1 MITDFKK
8 IDSLSP
14 SDFEIFV
21 RDVFVAAGWTD
32 AMITKV
38 GQEFQHGD
46 GGVDIFAYKNKRKFA
61 IEVKQRK
68 AGTTVDVK
76 ALNQL
81 VTGAKLAN
89 VASMILVTNS
99 YFTSE
104 VKVRALRLGVELMDR
119 DGLQDLWI
127 KKHSE
132 IGREIKP
139 RQYQE
144 TVIQESL
151 DKFNGGKNRLLLEMA
166 TGLGKTYTVA
176 HLIKQILKQG
186 NVKRVLFLAH
196 QVEILLQSVTAFKN
210 VLGIG
215 TYSFSACFG
224 GADPEPTDFVFGS
237 FDTLFSKIATLE
249 KETFDIVIVDEAH
262 HTPAVTYAA
271 VVEHFHPKLLVGL
284 TATPFREDSKDVLA
298 FFGGSAGHVGKYDLA
313 WALRH
318 NKLAFPKYLVLLDDL
333 DQSRID
339 QLSAGMSIKDLDQQL
354 FLHKKDEEV
363 VRIIEKTVR
372 DKEIPNPKGIVFCR
386 SIKHINH
393 LIQFFPTGSAT
404 FVHSKMTDQ
413 QRWQNIRD
421 FREGTYR
428 YILVRDLFNE
438 GVDIPE
444 TNLLVFMRYTG
455 SHTVWLQQLGRGLR
469 KTPNKDFVYVLDFV
483 GSLERLNEV
492 HQLTKSVNNTPI
504 EKENWEEPP
513 PRAKKETVHN
523 SSLEVNY
530 SQSAAQVLELIEAM
544 QYRLKSRMQAVE
556 VLQRYYGDYEK
567 IPALNEVESALIDT
581 TADQIATHFDSY
593 FGYLEAALPEQYDQ
607 DLFKNLCF
615 DYAEKFYQEN
625 HICPSFRAISL
636 ANQHNG
642 LLACSEL
649 DVKFFLHSEKE
660 LEKHLSEKYELV
672 ESKKQVVADAVEIEL
687 PIENVTITETD
698 EESSLIDKY
707 FYVINTRQDLLKLPI
722 EERAEIKRVFN
733 SEFRFLN
740 ALQNKKAQT
749 DNNLIPFPEH
759 PPLYNWHSF
768 FQRDIKK

>member
-8 IDSLSP
+8 IDTLSP

-21 RDVFVAAGWTD
+21 RDVFVAAGWSD
-32 AMITKV
+32 AIITKV

-46 GGVDIFAYKNKRKFA
+46 GGVDIFAYKAKRKFA
-61 IEVKQRK
+61 IEVKQR
-68 AGTTVDVK
+68 AVGVTVDIK

-89 VASMILVTNS
+89 VTNMILVTNS

-104 VKVRALRLGVELMDR
+104 VKVRALRLGVELIDR
-119 DGLQDLWI
+119 DSLQNLWI
-127 KKHSE
+127 EKHSE

-139 RQYQE
+139 RIYQE
-144 TVIQESL
+144 TVIDDSL
-151 DKFNGGKNRLLLEMA
+151 TRFNAGINRLLIEMA

-176 HLIKQILKQG
+176 HLVKRLLQQG
-186 NVKRVLFLAH
+186 KVKRVLFLAH

-224 GADPEPTDFVFGS
+224 GANPEDTDFVFGS

-249 KETFDIVIVDEAH
+249 KETFDVVIVDEAH
-262 HTPAVTYAA
+262 HTPAITYAT
-271 VVEHFHPKLLVGL
+271 VVDHFHPQLLIGL
-284 TATPFREDSKDVLA
+284 TATPFREDNKDVLA
-298 FFGGSAGHVGKYDLA
+298 FFGGSAGHVGRYDLA

-333 DQSRID
+333 DQSRIG
-339 QLSAGMSIKDLDQQL
+339 QLDKGMSISDLDQRL

-363 VRIIEKTVR
+363 VRIIEKTVQ
-372 DKEIPNPKGIVFCR
+372 DKQIPNLKGIVFCR
-386 SIKHINH
+386 SIKHINY
-393 LIQFFPTGSAT
+393 LIQFFPAGSAT

-421 FREGTYR
+421 FREGNYR

-469 KTPNKDFVYVLDFV
+469 KTPNKDYVHVLDFV

-492 HQLTKSVNNTPI
+492 QQLTKRVNRISI
-504 EKENWEEPP
+504 EKENWEPAP
-513 PRAKKETVHN
+513 HDIKETVHN

-530 SQSAAQVLELIEAM
+530 SQSAAQVLQLIEEL
-544 QYRLKSRMQAVE
+544 QYRLKSRMQAID
-556 VLQRYYGDYEK
+556 VLRRYFDAYSN
-567 IPALNEVESALIDT
+567 IPGLIEVESVLADI

-593 FGYLEAALPEQYDQ
+593 FGYLEAALTGQYDQ
-607 DLFKNLCF
+607 SFFRNLCLE
-615 DYAEKFYQEN
+615 YALQFYQQN
-625 HICPSFRAISL
+625 NIFPTFRAISL

-642 LLACSEL
+642 LLACSEPE
-649 DVKFFLHSEKE
+649 VKFLLGNESE
-660 LEKHLSEKYELV
+660 LENYLAGKHKSIEINRHIVTEQFEEASTANMRTTDLSE
-672 ESKKQVVADAVEIEL
+672 ESL
-687 PIENVTITETD
+687 
-698 EESSLIDKY
+698 LIDKY
-707 FYVINTRQDLLKLPI
+707 SDIINTRQDLLRLSS
-722 EERAEIKRVFN
+722 EDRAEIKKVFN
-733 SEFRFLN
+733 SEFRFFSC
-740 ALQNKKAQT
+740 LQNKK
-749 DNNLIPFPEH
+749 
-759 PPLYNWHSF
+759 
-768 FQRDIKK
+768 

>member
-21 RDVFVAAGWTD
+21 RDVFVAAGWTG

-139 RQYQE
+139 RKYQE

-151 DKFNGGKNRLLLEMA
+151 DKFNGGNSRLLLEMA

-176 HLIKQILKQG
+176 HLIKQILQQG

-215 TYSFSACFG
+215 TYSYSACFG

-262 HTPAVTYAA
+262 HTPAVTYAT
-271 VVEHFHPKLLVGL
+271 VVEYFHPKLLVGL

-339 QLSAGMSIKDLDQQL
+339 QLSAGMSISDLDKQL

-363 VRIIEKTVR
+363 VRIIEKTVH
-372 DKEIPNPKGIVFCR
+372 DKAIPNPKGIVFCR
-386 SIKHINH
+386 SIKHITH
-393 LIQFFPTGSAT
+393 LIQFFPAGSAT
-404 FVHSKMTDQ
+404 FVHSQMTDQ

-438 GVDIPE
+438 GIDIPE

-492 HQLTKSVNNTPI
+492 HQLTKRINNTPI

-513 PRAKKETVHN
+513 ERIKKETVHN
-523 SSLEVNY
+523 SSIEVNY

-544 QYRLKSRMQAVE
+544 QYRLKSRMQAIE
-556 VLQRYYGDYEK
+556 VLQRYYDDYEK
-567 IPALNEVESALIDT
+567 IPALNEVESVLTDM

-593 FGYLEAALPEQYDQ
+593 FGYLEAALSEQYDQ
-607 DLFKNLCF
+607 NLFKTLCF

-642 LLACSEL
+642 LLACSEPE
-649 DVKFFLHSEKE
+649 VKFFLHSEKE
-660 LEKHLSEKYELV
+660 LEKHLSEKYGFSEP
-672 ESKKQVVADAVEIEL
+672 KKQIVADAVEIKL
-687 PIENVTITETD
+687 PVNDVKITEVN
-698 EESSLIDKY
+698 EEALLLDKY
-707 FYVINTRQDLLKLPI
+707 QTLVIRTVQDLLRLPD
-722 EERAEIKRVFN
+722 EARADIKRVFN
-733 SEFRFLN
+733 SEFRFFKC
-740 ALQNKKAQT
+740 LQERKKSLSNHQF
-749 DNNLIPFPEH
+749 L
-759 PPLYNWHSF
+759 
-768 FQRDIKK
+768 

>member
-1 MITDFKK
+1 MLTDFKK
-8 IDSLSP
+8 IDTLSP

-21 RDVFVAAGWTD
+21 RDVFVAAGWSD
-32 AMITKV
+32 AIITKV

-46 GGVDIFAYKNKRKFA
+46 GGVDIFASKKKRKFA
-61 IEVKQRK
+61 IEVKQRQ
-68 AGTTVDVK
+68 AGSTVDVK

-89 VASMILVTNS
+89 VSNMILVTNS

-127 KKHSE
+127 KEHSE

-139 RQYQE
+139 RKYQE
-144 TVIQESL
+144 TVIQDSL
-151 DKFNGGKNRLLLEMA
+151 ARFNEGKSRLLIEMA

-176 HLIKQILKQG
+176 HLVKQILQQG
-186 NVKRVLFLAH
+186 KAKRVLFLAH

-224 GADPEPTDFVFGS
+224 GADPEHTDFVFAS

-249 KETFDIVIVDEAH
+249 KETFDVVIVDEAH
-262 HTPAVTYAA
+262 HTPAITYAT

-284 TATPFREDSKDVLA
+284 TATPFREDNKDVLA

-313 WALRH
+313 WALCH

-339 QLSAGMSIKDLDQQL
+339 QLDSGLSISDLDQRL

-363 VRIIEKTVR
+363 VRIIEKTIH
-372 DKEIPNPKGIVFCR
+372 DKQIQNVKGIVFCR
-386 SIKHINH
+386 SIKHINY
-393 LIQFFPTGSAT
+393 LIQFFPAGSAT

-421 FREGTYR
+421 FREGNYH

-469 KTPNKDFVYVLDFV
+469 KTPNKDYVHVLDFV

-492 HQLTKSVNNTPI
+492 HQLTKRVNAIPI
-504 EKENWEEPP
+504 EKDNWEAP
-513 PRAKKETVHN
+513 PRDRKETVHN

-530 SQSAAQVLELIEAM
+530 SQSAAQVLQLIEEL
-544 QYRLKSRMQAVE
+544 QYRLKSRIQAIE
-556 VLQRYYGDYEK
+556 ALQRYYEDYDK
-567 IPALNEVESALIDT
+567 IPELNEIGSVLTDISI
-581 TADQIATHFDSY
+581 DQIATHFDSY
-593 FGYLEAALPEQYDQ
+593 FGYLEAALTGQYEQS
-607 DLFKNLCF
+607 LFRTLCLEYAKNF
-615 DYAEKFYQEN
+615 YAQN

-636 ANQHNG
+636 ANQYNG
-642 LLACSEL
+642 LLACSEPE
-649 DVKFFLHSEKE
+649 VKFLLGSETE
-660 LEKHLSEKYELV
+660 LENYLLEKTDLIQPIQKAIAEPIEIALPINTATTEINEELLLIEKYL
-672 ESKKQVVADAVEIEL
+672 
-687 PIENVTITETD
+687 T
-698 EESSLIDKY
+698 
-707 FYVINTRQDLLKLPI
+707 VIKTQQNLKNLSA
-722 EERAEIKRVFN
+722 EERTEIKRVFN

-740 ALQNKKAQT
+740 CLQDTIK
-749 DNNLIPFPEH
+749 NN
-759 PPLYNWHSF
+759 
-768 FQRDIKK
+768 

>member
-1 MITDFKK
+1 MITEFKK
-8 IDSLSP
+8 IDTLSS

-21 RDVFVAAGWTD
+21 RDVFVAAGWSD
-32 AMITKV
+32 AIITKV

-68 AGTTVDVK
+68 AGITVEVK

-89 VASMILVTNS
+89 VTSMILVTNS

-104 VKVRALRLGVELMDR
+104 VKVRALRLGVELIDR

-139 RQYQE
+139 RTYQE
-144 TVIQESL
+144 TVIQDSL
-151 DKFNGGKNRLLLEMA
+151 TRFDEGKNRLLIEMA

-176 HLIKQILKQG
+176 HLLKQLLQQG
-186 NVKRVLFLAH
+186 KIKRVLFLAH
-196 QVEILLQSVTAFKN
+196 QVEILFQSVTAFKN

-224 GADPEPTDFVFGS
+224 GADPEHTDFVFGS
-237 FDTLFSKIATLE
+237 FDTLFSKITTLE
-249 KETFDIVIVDEAH
+249 KEIFDVVIVDEAH
-262 HTPAVTYAA
+262 HTPAITYAT
-271 VVEHFHPKLLVGL
+271 VVNHFHPKLLVGL
-284 TATPFREDSKDVLA
+284 TATPFREDTKDVLA
-298 FFGGSAGHVGKYDLA
+298 FFGGTEGHVGKYDLA

-333 DQSRID
+333 DQSRIE
-339 QLSAGMSIKDLDQQL
+339 QLNQGMSISDLDQRL

-363 VRIIEKTVR
+363 VRIIEKTVQ
-372 DKEIPNPKGIVFCR
+372 DKQIPNPKGIVFCR
-386 SIKHINH
+386 NIAHINY

-421 FREGTYR
+421 FREGNYR

-438 GVDIPE
+438 GIDIPE

-469 KTPNKDFVYVLDFV
+469 KTPNKDYVHVLDFV

-492 HQLTKSVNNTPI
+492 HQLTKRVKSIPI
-504 EKENWEEPP
+504 DKDNWESP
-513 PRAKKETVHN
+513 PRETKETIHD
-523 SSLEVNY
+523 SSLEVSYN
-530 SQSAAQVLELIEAM
+530 QSAAQVLKLIEDLK
-544 QYRLKSRMQAVE
+544 YRLQSRMQAID
-556 VLQRYYGDYEK
+556 VLRKYFENYDN
-567 IPALNEVESALIDT
+567 IPALSEIESVLTDIT
-581 TADQIATHFDSY
+581 VDQIATHFDSY
-593 FGYLEAALPEQYDQ
+593 FGYLEAALTGQYEQDQ
-607 DLFKNLCF
+607 FRTLCLE
-615 DYAEKFYQEN
+615 YAQHFYQQN

-636 ANQHNG
+636 ANQYNG
-642 LLACSEL
+642 LLACSEPE
-649 DVKFFLHSEKE
+649 VKFLLGGETE
-660 LEKHLSEKYELV
+660 LESYLAEKNELV
-672 ESKKQVVADAVEIEL
+672 VYHLIRPL
-687 PIENVTITETD
+687 PKP
-698 EESSLIDKY
+698 LI
-707 FYVINTRQDLLKLPI
+707 
-722 EERAEIKRVFN
+722 
-733 SEFRFLN
+733 
-740 ALQNKKAQT
+740 
-749 DNNLIPFPEH
+749 
-759 PPLYNWHSF
+759 
-768 FQRDIKK
+768 

>member
-1 MITDFKK
+1 MLTNFKK
-8 IDSLSP
+8 IDTLS
-14 SDFEIFV
+14 SDDFEIFV

-32 AMITKV
+32 ALITKV

-61 IEVKQRK
+61 IEVKQRQ
-68 AGTTVDVK
+68 AGSTVDVK

-89 VASMILVTNS
+89 VSNMILVTNS

-139 RQYQE
+139 RKYQE
-144 TVIQESL
+144 TVIQDSL
-151 DKFNGGKNRLLLEMA
+151 ARFNDGKSRLLIEMA

-176 HLIKQILKQG
+176 HLVKQILQQG
-186 NVKRVLFLAH
+186 KIKRVLFLAH

-224 GADPEPTDFVFGS
+224 GADPEHTDFVFGS

-249 KETFDIVIVDEAH
+249 KETFDVVIVDEAH
-262 HTPAVTYAA
+262 HTPAITYAT

-284 TATPFREDSKDVLA
+284 TATPFREDNKDVLA

-339 QLSAGMSIKDLDQQL
+339 QLDSGLSISDLDQRL

-363 VRIIEKTVR
+363 VRIIEKTVQ
-372 DKEIPNPKGIVFCR
+372 DKQIENLKGIVFCR
-386 SIKHINH
+386 SIAHINY
-393 LIQFFPTGSAT
+393 LIQFFPAGSAT

-421 FREGTYR
+421 FREGNYR

-469 KTPNKDFVYVLDFV
+469 KTPNKDYVHVLDFV

-492 HQLTKSVNNTPI
+492 HQLTKRVNAIPI
-504 EKENWEEPP
+504 DKEDWEAP
-513 PRAKKETVHN
+513 PRDKKETVHN

-530 SQSAAQVLELIEAM
+530 SQSAAQVLQLIEEL
-544 QYRLKSRMQAVE
+544 QYRLKSRMQAIE
-556 VLQRYYGDYEK
+556 ALQRYYEDYDK
-567 IPALNEVESALIDT
+567 IPELNEIGSVLSDISV
-581 TADQIATHFDSY
+581 DQIATHFDSY
-593 FGYLEAALPEQYDQ
+593 FGYLEAALTGQYEQS
-607 DLFKNLCF
+607 LFRTLCL
-615 DYAEKFYQEN
+615 DYAHNFYAQN

-636 ANQHNG
+636 ANQYNG
-642 LLACSEL
+642 LLACSEPE
-649 DVKFFLHSEKE
+649 VKFLLGSETE
-660 LEKHLSEKYELV
+660 LENYLLEKTNLIQSTQQAIAE
-672 ESKKQVVADAVEIEL
+672 
-687 PIENVTITETD
+687 PIEITIPINITVTEIN
-698 EESSLIDKY
+698 EESLLIDKY
-707 FYVINTRQDLLKLPI
+707 LTIIKTRQDLLKLSS

-733 SEFRFLN
+733 SEFRFLSC
-740 ALQNKKAQT
+740 LQAG
-749 DNNLIPFPEH
+749 
-759 PPLYNWHSF
+759 
-768 FQRDIKK
+768 

>member
-1 MITDFKK
+1 MINDFKK
-8 IDSLSP
+8 IDLLSP

-21 RDVFVAAGWTD
+21 RDVFVSAGWSD
-32 AMITKV
+32 AIITKV
-38 GQEFQHGD
+38 GQEFQYGD

-68 AGTTVDVK
+68 AGITVDVK

-89 VASMILVTNS
+89 VNNMILVTNS

-104 VKVRALRLGVELMDR
+104 VKVRALRLGVELIDR
-119 DGLQDLWI
+119 DGLQNLWI

-139 RQYQE
+139 RKYQE

-151 DKFNGGKNRLLLEMA
+151 VLFNEGKARLLIEMA

-176 HLIKQILKQG
+176 HLLKQILREGK
-186 NVKRVLFLAH
+186 VKRILFLAH

-224 GADPEPTDFVFGS
+224 GADPEHTDFVFGS

-249 KETFDIVIVDEAH
+249 KETFDVVIVDEAH
-262 HTPAVTYAA
+262 HTPAITYAT
-271 VVEHFHPKLLVGL
+271 VVKHFHPKLLVGL
-284 TATPFREDSKDVLA
+284 TATPFREDNKDVLA

-339 QLSAGMSIKDLDQQL
+339 QLSEGMSISDLDQHL

-363 VRIIEKTVR
+363 VRIIEKTVK
-372 DKEIPNPKGIVFCR
+372 DKPISNPKGIVFCR
-386 SIKHINH
+386 SIKHINY
-393 LIQFFPTGSAT
+393 LIQFFPAGSAT
-404 FVHSKMTDQ
+404 FVHSQMTDQ

-421 FREGTYR
+421 FREGNYR

-438 GVDIPE
+438 GIDIPE

-455 SHTVWLQQLGRGLR
+455 SHTIWLQQLGRGLR
-469 KTPNKDFVYVLDFV
+469 KTPNKDYVYVLDFV

-492 HQLTKSVNNTPI
+492 HQLTKRVNSIPI
-504 EKENWEEPP
+504 EQENLEEL
-513 PRAKKETVHN
+513 PRDKKETVHN

-530 SQSAAQVLELIEAM
+530 SQSAAQVLQLIEDL
-544 QYRLKSRMQAVE
+544 QYRLKSRMQAIE
-556 VLQRYYGDYEK
+556 ALQQYFNDYNNIPDFNKLEKVLPD
-567 IPALNEVESALIDT
+567 I

-593 FGYLEAALPEQYDQ
+593 LGYLEAALTGQYEQS
-607 DLFKNLCF
+607 LFRALCLE
-615 DYAEKFYQEN
+615 YVKKFYQEN
-625 HICPSFRAISL
+625 QLIPTFRAISL

-642 LLACSEL
+642 LVAYSE
-649 DVKFFLHSEKE
+649 VEVRFLLGSETE
-660 LEKHLSEKYELV
+660 LESYLSSQIKLAEIDQSSVV
-672 ESKKQVVADAVEIEL
+672 ENTTTESSRNTVVAKI
-687 PIENVTITETD
+687 D
-698 EESSLIDKY
+698 EESLLINKY
-707 FYVINTRQDLLKLPI
+707 LPIIKTRQDLLKLSA
-722 EERAEIKRVFN
+722 EERTEIKRVFN
-733 SEFRFLN
+733 SEFRFLSC
-740 ALQNKKAQT
+740 LQK
-749 DNNLIPFPEH
+749 
-759 PPLYNWHSF
+759 
-768 FQRDIKK
+768 

>member
-1 MITDFKK
+1 MITYFKK
-8 IDSLSP
+8 IDLLSP
-14 SDFEIFV
+14 SDFEIFI
-21 RDVFVAAGWTD
+21 RDVFVAAGWSD
-32 AMITKV
+32 AIITKV

-104 VKVRALRLGVELMDR
+104 VKVRALRLGVELLDR

-151 DKFNGGKNRLLLEMA
+151 DKFNSGKSRFLLEMA

-186 NVKRVLFLAH
+186 KIKRVLFLAH

-224 GADPEPTDFVFGS
+224 GAYPEETDFVFGS

-249 KETFDIVIVDEAH
+249 KETFDVVIVDEAH
-262 HTPAVTYAA
+262 HTPAITYAT

-298 FFGGSAGHVGKYDLA
+298 FFGGLAGHVGKYDLA

-339 QLSAGMSIKDLDQQL
+339 QLSAGMSISDLDKQL

-363 VRIIEKTVR
+363 VRIIEKTVH
-372 DKEIPNPKGIVFCR
+372 DKAIPNPKGIVFCR

-393 LIQFFPTGSAT
+393 LIQFFPAGTAT

-492 HQLTKSVNNTPI
+492 HQLTKRINNTPI

-513 PRAKKETVHN
+513 EPREKKETVHN
-523 SSLEVNY
+523 SSIEVNY

-544 QYRLKSRMQAVE
+544 QYRLKSRMQAIE
-556 VLQRYYGDYEK
+556 VLQRYYDDYEK
-567 IPALNEVESALIDT
+567 IPALNEVESVLIDT

-593 FGYLEAALPEQYDQ
+593 FGYLEAALSEQYDQ
-607 DLFKNLCF
+607 NVFKKLCF

-642 LLACSEL
+642 LLACSETE
-649 DVKFFLHSEKE
+649 VKFFLHSEKE
-660 LEKHLSEKYELV
+660 LEKHLSEKYGFSEP
-672 ESKKQVVADAVEIEL
+672 KKQIVADAVEIKL
-687 PIENVTITETD
+687 PVNDVKITEVN
-698 EESSLIDKY
+698 EEALLLDKY
-707 FYVINTRQDLLKLPI
+707 QTLVIRTVQDLLRLPD
-722 EERAEIKRVFN
+722 EARADIKRVFN
-733 SEFRFLN
+733 SEFRFFKC
-740 ALQNKKAQT
+740 LQERKKNMS
-749 DNNLIPFPEH
+749 NNQFL
-759 PPLYNWHSF
+759 
-768 FQRDIKK
+768 

>member
-8 IDSLSP
+8 IDLLSS

-32 AMITKV
+32 AFITKV
-38 GQEFQHGD
+38 GQVFQHGD

-61 IEVKQRK
+61 IEVKQRQ
-68 AGTTVDVK
+68 AGSTVDIK

-89 VASMILVTNS
+89 VANMILVTNS

-104 VKVRALRLGVELMDR
+104 VKVRALRLGVELLDR
-119 DGLQDLWI
+119 DGLQSLWI

-139 RQYQE
+139 RKYQE
-144 TVIQESL
+144 TVIQDSL
-151 DKFNGGKNRLLLEMA
+151 ARFNDGKNRLLIEMA

-176 HLIKQILKQG
+176 HLVKQILQQG
-186 NVKRVLFLAH
+186 KAKRVLFLAH

-224 GADPEPTDFVFGS
+224 GADPEHTDFVFGS
-237 FDTLFSKIATLE
+237 FDTLFSKIATLG
-249 KETFDIVIVDEAH
+249 KETFDVVIVDEAH
-262 HTPAVTYAA
+262 HTPAITYAT

-284 TATPFREDSKDVLA
+284 TATPFREDNKDVLA

-339 QLSAGMSIKDLDQQL
+339 QLDSGLSISDLDQRL

-363 VRIIEKTVR
+363 VRIIEKTVQ
-372 DKEIPNPKGIVFCR
+372 DKQIENLKGIVFCR
-386 SIKHINH
+386 SITHINY
-393 LIQFFPTGSAT
+393 LIQFFPAGSAT

-421 FREGTYR
+421 FREGNYR

-469 KTPNKDFVYVLDFV
+469 KTPNKDYVHVLDFV

-492 HQLTKSVNNTPI
+492 HQLSKRVNTIPI
-504 EKENWEEPP
+504 ENDNWEAPP
-513 PRAKKETVHN
+513 CDKKETVHN

-530 SQSAAQVLELIEAM
+530 SQSAAQVLQLIEEL
-544 QYRLKSRMQAVE
+544 QYRLKSRMQAIE
-556 VLQRYYGDYEK
+556 ALQRYYEDYDK
-567 IPALNEVESALIDT
+567 IPKLNEIGSVLTDISV
-581 TADQIATHFDSY
+581 DQIATHFDSY
-593 FGYLEAALPEQYDQ
+593 FGYLEAALTGQYEQS
-607 DLFKNLCF
+607 LFRTLCL
-615 DYAEKFYQEN
+615 DYAKNFYAQN

-636 ANQHNG
+636 ANQYNG
-642 LLACSEL
+642 LLACSEPE
-649 DVKFFLHSEKE
+649 VKFLLGSETE
-660 LEKHLSEKYELV
+660 LENCLQEKTDFIQSTQQAIEEPIEIALPINTTATKTNEELLLIEKYL
-672 ESKKQVVADAVEIEL
+672 
-687 PIENVTITETD
+687 T
-698 EESSLIDKY
+698 
-707 FYVINTRQDLLKLPI
+707 VIKTRQDLLKLSA
-722 EERAEIKRVFN
+722 EERAEIKRIFN
-733 SEFRFLN
+733 SEFRFLGC
-740 ALQNKKAQT
+740 LQDKIK
-749 DNNLIPFPEH
+749 NN
-759 PPLYNWHSF
+759 
-768 FQRDIKK
+768 